1 MISRR
6 KDPSA
11 AQSDGGSESAN
22 SYGTAHAGGNNADAG
37 AQASDSEHPID
48 RFPGDNAEKRGSSQK
63 PATSGS
69 DSESDGESA
78 GLEHWPSL
86 PNRLS
91 ERDVPATAIKIRF
104 NSRLRGLK
112 RKLAGIL
119 QEFDQD
125 RYAEVER
132 RQAEREGSRALKECE
147 KQQQTYPR
155 VQPQAYL
162 ALIAPD
168 GSVKVSM
175 SEGLEEN
182 PKVRRA
188 AELLTA
194 SLKHMV
200 AGQQLDKRI
209 AAVAAALAARAAGRS
224 LGGANRRQPIH
235 LSRLL
240 ESSRADI
247 TESTL
252 ARAPPKRAP
261 SKELVRT
268 ARTIFRTHV
277 RPLQDVE
284 GSHIFAP
291 DSASAKLTVCSGS
304 DWKECKE
311 QCRCQQR
318 CAALRAKTGWP
329 ADLACV
335 DPNDKGTSV
344 DSQWSHAFL
353 RFAKTHGWYNQ
364 AALANQPNRCC
375 SLVYTTVLRK
385 RAACMRVLSWL
396 KRRQTV
402 RLLCCLFQLCNIV
415 QACLKHLELMQ
426 AALCRREH

>member
-37 AQASDSEHPID
+37 AQASGSEHPIN

-235 LSRLL
+235 LS
-240 ESSRADI
+240 
-247 TESTL
+247 
-252 ARAPPKRAP
+252 
-261 SKELVRT
+261 
-268 ARTIFRTHV
+268 
-277 RPLQDVE
+277 
-284 GSHIFAP
+284 
-291 DSASAKLTVCSGS
+291 SGS

-364 AALANQPNRCC
+364 AALANQPNRQPCAGG
-375 SLVYTTVLRK
+375 SIET
-385 RAACMRVLSWL
+385 M
-396 KRRQTV
+396 QT
-402 RLLCCLFQLCNIV
+402 
-415 QACLKHLELMQ
+415 
-426 AALCRREH
+426 